1 METSVATFT
10 PLFEEKLLL
19 YRELI
24 EVLKTERNC
33 ILSAETDRLWQVS
46 EKKQKIASMIEA
58 LRERILQTLSSEGIC
73 HDMTVESFRFS
84 RVMGLIPVASQKVLV
99 HLQSSLI
106 LVKEEI
112 RQRAR
117 ENVAFVTDYLATLD
131 DLIGIFMKGNDGGTF
146 YDRQRHV
153 DSKRTRSLLHQEV

>member
-1 METSVATFT
+1 MDTSALVL
-10 PLFEEKLLL
+10 LFEEKLLL

-24 EVLKTERNC
+24 EVLKTERKC

-58 LRERILQTLSSEGIC
+58 LRERILQTLSSEEIC
-73 HDMTVESFRFS
+73 HDMTAESFRSS
-84 RVMGLIPVASQKVLV
+84 RVMALIPVSTPKVLV
-99 HLQSSLI
+99 HLQSALI

-117 ENVAFVTDYLATLD
+117 ENVAFVEDYLATLD

-146 YDRQRHV
+146 YNRQRHV
-153 DSKRTRSLLHQEV
+153 DSNRTRSLLHQEV